1 MQGKTCCITGHRDIP
16 AEQIGHIKKSLEQEI
31 DRAISDGFSC
41 FISGFADGV
50 DLLFTGIVAERI
62 TKNPALKLIAAIP
75 YRRRLDTL
83 QKPERTK
90 ALIDFCAEIYVAAEE
105 YHPSVY
111 AKRNR
116 YMVEQS
122 DRVIALYDGREKGG
136 TVGTIRLTHMMKKE
150 LREIA
155 IGELHFP
162 PSLQKEYVVSSDNRR
177 SEAAKSP

>member
-1 MQGKTCCITGHRDIP
+1 MQGKTCCVTGHRDIP
-16 AEQIGHIKKSLEQEI
+16 TEQIGHIKKSLEQEA
-31 DRAISDGFSC
+31 DRAISDGFTC

-50 DLLFTGIVAERI
+50 DLLFVEIVAERI

-83 QKPERTK
+83 QKSERTK
-90 ALIDFCAEIYVAAEE
+90 ALVDLCAEIYVAAEE

-116 YMVEQS
+116 YMVERS
-122 DRVIALYDGREKGG
+122 DCVIAVYDGREKGG
-136 TVGTIRLTHMMKKE
+136 TVGTIRLAHTLKKE

-155 IGELHFP
+155 VRELHIP
-162 PSLQKEYVVSSDNRR
+162 QHLTDR
-177 SEAAKSP
+177 